1 MDAMRRALPLA
12 TALAVLC
19 AAKLAAAQATA
30 IVLPPPSS
38 SVLASPTQVSDAGTL
53 PAAAASLPLRLSLLG
68 AAYPLG
74 PTFGS
79 SACGAASIAAAGT
92 IFPTQPYTQIEL
104 SPRLVFHGFS
114 DLGCPGDPYA
124 LLDTGAGGGLT
135 YSLPLLPALWLVAS
149 AGAYGIPAHD
159 VLPARSAFAGGLDV
173 AVQAPKTSNVLTTG
187 IGIST
192 RGRGLRVGP
201 RIGGTF

>member
-1 MDAMRRALPLA
+1 MRRAVPLA
-12 TALAVLC
+12 MALAVLC
-19 AAKLAAAQATA
+19 AAKLAAAQAPA
-30 IVLPPPSS
+30 IVLPPPAS
-38 SVLASPTQVSDAGTL
+38 SVLTSSPTHVSDSGTL
-53 PAAAASLPLRLSLLG
+53 PPAAASLPLRLSLLG
-68 AAYPLG
+68 AVYPLG

-79 SACGAASIAAAGT
+79 GACGAASLAAAGT

-135 YSLPLLPALWLVAS
+135 YSLPLRPALWLVAS
-149 AGAYGIPAHD
+149 AGAYGVPAHD
-159 VLPARSAFAGGLDV
+159 YLPARSAFGGGLDV
-173 AVQAPKTSNVLTTG
+173 AVQEPKTSNVLTTG